1 MKKIWYAPNQ
11 KESYGNEEIGAVIQ
25 CLNDGWLAGYGKYTI
40 EFERRVSELFGKKY
54 GLFVNSGSSAC
65 LLALASLNLPEGSE
79 VITPACT
86 FSTTVAPIIQLKLL
100 PIFTDVE
107 LNTYVPS
114 VEQIFE
120 KINEKTKVIMIP
132 NLVGN
137 SPDWKA
143 IKDNLINI
151 NRTDIVLIEDSADTI
166 VNNGYSD
173 ISTTSFY
180 SSHIITAC
188 GSGGMVM
195 FNNEKYLKN
204 ATMYR
209 DWGRIGD
216 NSEDNNDRY
225 QYKIDDIP
233 YDYKF
238 LYGVIGY
245 NMKSSEVNA
254 AFGLA
259 QLDKLDNFIKKRREN
274 FERYIINLSNVSDIL
289 LPNDKNKSNW
299 LAIPL
304 QTSKRLELL
313 NYLEM
318 NNIQTRLL
326 FSGNITRHPAY
337 REYLQE
343 FTNAD
348 KIMKE
353 GFLLGCHH
361 AMTINDVDYI
371 CNKIKLFMS
380 SSELPELGF
389 IFPRH
394 VRNPDHKDI
403 WKECVKCIRTYYKT
417 EPILII
423 DDNSDQNLIE
433 DFNENDKWIMNNVEV
448 IQSEFKG
455 AGELLPYY
463 YYYIKRLSKKAIF
476 INDSMF
482 IQKPF
487 DKDII
492 NNLENIQFLWDF
504 DPHIQPF
511 FTKYEQSFHMY
522 GLIQTKLLMEFKEG
536 NKLVEYFN
544 AFQWRGCFAST
555 VIINIDYLDHLQ
567 NTYNFLKI
575 INIINNRDLR
585 QILERTIAILSSY
598 DLQKKNII
606 NQSLFGN
613 IFNHPFA
620 FKYSFEDYKNNK
632 IDYPLIKC
640 WNSR

>member
-11 KESYGNEEIGAVIQ
+11 KESYGNEEINAVIQ

-86 FSTTVAPIIQLKLL
+86 FSTTVAPIIQLKLK

-107 LNTYVPS
+107 LNKYVPS

-120 KINEKTKVIMIP
+120 KINENTKVIMVP

-137 SPDWKA
+137 SPDWKL
-143 IKDNLINI
+143 IKEKLINI
-151 NRTDIVLIEDSADTI
+151 DRTDIILIEDSADTI
-166 VNNGYSD
+166 INNGYSD

-195 FNNEKYLKN
+195 FNNEKYFKS

-216 NSEDNNDRY
+216 NSENNSDRY
-225 QYKIDDIP
+225 QYDIDGIP

-254 AFGLA
+254 AFGLV
-259 QLDKLDNFIKKRREN
+259 QIDKLDNFINIRRKN
-274 FERYIINLSNVSDIL
+274 FERYIENLSNTPNIL
-289 LPNDKNKSNW
+289 LPDNKNTSNW

-371 CNKIKLFMS
+371 CDKIKLFMS
-380 SSELPELGF
+380 SFELPELAF

-403 WKECVKCIRTYYKT
+403 WKECLKCIRTHYKT
-417 EPILII
+417 EPIIII
-423 DDNSDQNLIE
+423 DDNSDPNLIE
-433 DFNENDKWIMNNVEV
+433 DLHENDKWVMNNVEI

-463 YYYIKRLSKKAIF
+463 YYYIKRPSKKAIF

-492 NNLENIQFLWDF
+492 NNLENINFLWDF

-511 FTKYEQSFHMY
+511 FTKYEQSFNMY
-522 GLIQTKLLMEFKEG
+522 HLIQTKLLMEFKEG
-536 NKLVEYFN
+536 DKLVEYYESY
-544 AFQWRGCFAST
+544 QWRGCFAST

-585 QILERTIAILSSY
+585 QILERTVAILSSY
-598 DLQKKNII
+598 DLKKNNII
-606 NQSLFGN
+606 NHSLFGN
-613 IFNHPFA
+613 IYNHPYT